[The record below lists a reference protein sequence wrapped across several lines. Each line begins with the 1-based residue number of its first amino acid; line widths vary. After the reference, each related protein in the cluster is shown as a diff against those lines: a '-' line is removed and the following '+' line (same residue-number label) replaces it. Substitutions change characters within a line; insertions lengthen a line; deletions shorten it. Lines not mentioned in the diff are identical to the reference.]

1 MSSNWLCASIA
12 LCLGTPFPDSFQP
25 SNFRCLLFSRQHN
38 HNIRADTATDS
49 VDNDN
54 TSTKTAGSDTHTP
67 MGVALKFA
75 APSDE
80 GTPLDS
86 ELAGSVNFLLTN
98 KLEEK
103 QLTETGQKYLRP
115 SNCDFLVVPKVNPVI
130 WEHLTPA
137 TRSNDARL
145 QRSLFLMGPMKQLQ
159 RMFQE
164 NRFIATLIFFAF
176 LILTVCAAVWW
187 DAALLAILFCV
198 IQFLAF
204 GWYAISYIPF
214 ARDTVKNCC
223 GSIIS

>member
-1 MSSNWLCASIA
+1 MLQGQEEEPEDEESIITQIYAGTSLSWSTRLKAFTICLVTGCVLA
-12 LCLGTPFPDSFQP
+12 LLSVLVLLFPTP
-25 SNFRCLLFSRQHN
+25 SNLQIFAVFYSLG
-38 HNIRADTATDS
+38 NITIIL
-49 VDNDN
+49 
-54 TSTKTAGSDTHTP
+54 G
-67 MGVALKFA
+67 
-75 APSDE
+75 
-80 GTPLDS
+80 
-86 ELAGSVNFLLTN
+86 
-98 KLEEK
+98 
-103 QLTETGQKYLRP
+103 
-115 SNCDFLVVPKVNPVI
+115 
-130 WEHLTPA
+130 
-137 TRSNDARL
+137 
-145 QRSLFLMGPMKQLQ
+145 SLFLMGPMKQLQ